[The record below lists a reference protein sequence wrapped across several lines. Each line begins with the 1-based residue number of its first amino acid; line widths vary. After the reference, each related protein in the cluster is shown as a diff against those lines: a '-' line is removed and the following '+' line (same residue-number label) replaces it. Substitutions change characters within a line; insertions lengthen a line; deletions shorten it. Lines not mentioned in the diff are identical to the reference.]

1 MHLFN
6 TKTITTSQGLY
17 PKNYSLIL
25 RGETKYTGV
34 EERVLA
40 SSTLILFFSIIISLV
55 ENIELFTLHTSLDPP
70 YFGPPDTDSLFQENN
85 FWQSKTDC

>member
-1 MHLFN
+1 MEKKKVLSLTSQTMYLFN

-40 SSTLILFFSIIISLV
+40 SSTLILFFSIIFSLV
-55 ENIELFTLHTSLDPP
+55 ENIELFALHTSLDPP
-70 YFGPPDTDSLFQENN
+70 M
-85 FWQSKTDC
+85 FWSS